1 MISIILRLFKLSS
14 PMSFLSRC
22 HLFLH
27 FEDLLTS
34 GVSSASKM
42 AESSGLG
49 VTHCLKQLSDATF
62 LNFKNLLIKE
72 PELQVNP
79 VLWANIKLASRT
91 DLITLLNAH
100 YPGQVWDIMSRT
112 FLQVNRRDLWT
123 EVQELRKGKRAWREK
138 GHMGKLVT

>member
-1 MISIILRLFKLSS
+1 
-14 PMSFLSRC
+14 
-22 HLFLH
+22 
-27 FEDLLTS
+27 
-34 GVSSASKM
+34 M

-49 VTHCLKQLSDATF
+49 VAHCLKQLSDAKF
-62 LNFKNLLIKE
+62 RNFKHLLIKE
-72 PELQVNP
+72 LQVNS

-123 EVQELRKGKRAWREK
+123 EVQELRRGKRAWREK

>member
-1 MISIILRLFKLSS
+1 
-14 PMSFLSRC
+14 
-22 HLFLH
+22 
-27 FEDLLTS
+27 
-34 GVSSASKM
+34 M

-49 VTHCLKQLSDATF
+49 VAHCLKQLSDAKF
-62 LNFKNLLIKE
+62 QNFKHLLIKE
-72 PELQVNP
+72 LQVNS

-123 EVQELRKGKRAWREK
+123 KVQELRRGKRAWGEK